1 MSRVSPERSKIF
13 SNFSQVKF
21 WNFPNSGSG
30 RIKLGLFD
38 LNFIYF
44 DRFIRQSQTHFSLK
58 SIRRK
63 IIVEFHNLQE
73 VRRSINRRFL
83 ETNWCLM
90 QYWLQGAPLLRGKSV
105 LSCKF
110 DVKLGVHF
118 IKVKLIKKAKS
129 PHLHLVILSTQG
141 NDCRL
146 MVMVTVMVTLF
157 IHGKSLS
164 KYYKMVQEQLIIPN

>member
-1 MSRVSPERSKIF
+1 MLS
-13 SNFSQVKF
+13 
-21 WNFPNSGSG
+21 
-30 RIKLGLFD
+30 
-38 LNFIYF
+38 FI
-44 DRFIRQSQTHFSLK
+44 
-58 SIRRK
+58 IRRK
-63 IIVEFHNLQE
+63 SDE
-73 VRRSINRRFL
+73 VLTEGSLKPTDALCNTVVI
-83 ETNWCLM
+83 
-90 QYWLQGAPLLRGKSV
+90 WLQGAPLLRGKSV